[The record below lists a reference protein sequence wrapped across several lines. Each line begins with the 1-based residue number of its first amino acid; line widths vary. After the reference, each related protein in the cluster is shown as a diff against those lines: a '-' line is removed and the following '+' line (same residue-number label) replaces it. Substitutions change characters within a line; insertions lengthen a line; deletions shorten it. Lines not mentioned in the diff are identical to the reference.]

1 MFWNGFYTRKSQYGG
16 VYVKVHSLSFYVSV
30 SQTRSMPMLPLILTT
45 TKRAWKMHFE
55 TLHNEIKC
63 VLSVKELIF
72 NKKRI
77 NIFTFAYCQPGRKIS
92 IFTTRLLKFVR
103 FSRSYYFGLSI
114 IKLILLQY
122 DKKMCTTTL
131 VLVLLLVPLFVLS
144 ISFTLCHQ
152 AIWSIRLFVTI
163 GIWK

>member
-1 MFWNGFYTRKSQYGG
+1 
-16 VYVKVHSLSFYVSV
+16 
-30 SQTRSMPMLPLILTT
+30 MPMWPFILTVT
-45 TKRAWKMHFE
+45 NRAWKMHFE